1 MILYHGTNKPFD
13 QIDLS
18 KSKPNKDFGKGF
30 YLTSDKRQAI
40 DMAKAKID
48 QQGEGEVFIY
58 AFELDASLL
67 SSGELKV
74 KSFDTY
80 TEEWAL
86 FILANRNNSMKDPIH
101 DYDIVIG
108 PIAYDRV
115 GFQLRRYTDDII
127 DLETLVKK
135 LTYMKGITIQYFFGT
150 IAAISKL
157 KRL

>member
-1 MILYHGTNKPFD
+1 MILYHGTNKPFE

-30 YLTSDKRQAI
+30 YLTSDKQQAI

-48 QQGEGEVFIY
+48 QQGEGEIIVY
-58 AFELDASLL
+58 AFEFDTSFL

-74 KSFDTY
+74 KSFDAY
-80 TEEWAL
+80 YEEWAL
-86 FILANRNNSMKDPIH
+86 FILANRNNFTSTSIH

-108 PIAYDRV
+108 PIANDRV
-115 GFQLRRYTDDII
+115 GFQLRRYIDEII

-157 KRL
+157 KRV

>member
-1 MILYHGTNKPFD
+1 MILYYGTNKPFE

-30 YLTSDKRQAI
+30 YLTSDKQQAI

-48 QQGEGEVFIY
+48 QQGEGEVIVY
-58 AFELDASLL
+58 AFEFDTTFL

-80 TEEWAL
+80 SEEWAL
-86 FILANRNNSMKDPIH
+86 FILANRNNFATTPIH

-108 PIAYDRV
+108 PIANDRV
-115 GFQLRRYTDDII
+115 GFQLRRYIDELI
-127 DLETLVKK
+127 DLETLVRK

-150 IAAISKL
+150 PSAISKL
-157 KRL
+157 KRI

>member
-1 MILYHGTNKPFD
+1 MIFYHGTNKPFE

-30 YLTSDKRQAI
+30 YLTSDKQQAI

-48 QQGEGEVFIY
+48 QQGEGEVIVY
-58 AFELDASLL
+58 AFEFDTTFL

-80 TEEWAL
+80 SEEWAL
-86 FILANRNNSMKDPIH
+86 FILANRNNFATTPIH

-108 PIAYDRV
+108 PIANDRV
-115 GFQLRRYTDDII
+115 GFQLRRYIDELI
-127 DLETLVKK
+127 DLETLVRK

-150 IAAISKL
+150 PSAISKL
-157 KRL
+157 KRI

>member
-1 MILYHGTNKPFD
+1 MILYHGTNKPFE

-30 YLTSDKRQAI
+30 YLTSDKQQAI

-48 QQGEGEVFIY
+48 QQGEGEVIVY
-58 AFELDASLL
+58 AFEFDTTFL

-80 TEEWAL
+80 SEEWAL
-86 FILANRNNSMKDPIH
+86 FILANRNNFATTPIH

-108 PIAYDRV
+108 PIANDRV
-115 GFQLRRYTDDII
+115 GFQLRRYIDELI
-127 DLETLVKK
+127 DLETLVRK

-150 IAAISKL
+150 PSAISKL
-157 KRL
+157 KRI

>member
-1 MILYHGTNKPFD
+1 MILYHGTNKPFE

-30 YLTSDKRQAI
+30 YLTSDKQQAI

-48 QQGEGEVFIY
+48 QLGEGEVIVY
-58 AFELDASLL
+58 AFEFDTTFL

-80 TEEWAL
+80 SEEWAL
-86 FILANRNNSMKDPIH
+86 FILANRNNFATTPIH

-108 PIAYDRV
+108 PIANDRV
-115 GFQLRRYTDDII
+115 GFQLRRYIDELI
-127 DLETLVKK
+127 DLETLVRK

-150 IAAISKL
+150 PSAISKL
-157 KRL
+157 KRI